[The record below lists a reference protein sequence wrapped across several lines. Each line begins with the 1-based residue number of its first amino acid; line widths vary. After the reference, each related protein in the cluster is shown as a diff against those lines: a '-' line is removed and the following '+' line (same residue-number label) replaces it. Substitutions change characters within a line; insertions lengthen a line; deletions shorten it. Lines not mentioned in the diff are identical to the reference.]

1 MQVCTWLTC
10 CAAYSSAQTPS
21 SDPETVVLSTNSE
34 VALASLGVTPQNI
47 IFSTGN
53 EGGGASRA
61 PSRLHQ
67 TGNWQR
73 RFSTLDS
80 PRSTSSLDLGR
91 PNGGRSV
98 SGASTT
104 DALRKR
110 LMHGHNLSSTS
121 LSSTSASPRRSSLA
135 TRPAYPVSPP
145 ASTSAAND
153 TASSSGAS
161 YTAGDH
167 LGASSATIRP
177 PGSVA
182 ESSTTRQRSKVSAHG
197 VGVAKVSAAV
207 GSDMTTA
214 LGQLTSEVDNMS
226 VSGASVQAAKEDGKR
241 FTSTY
246 GECGRLSIRAA
257 GGLTWICRGRRPEHK
272 AAPRPRLFRQLPRA
286 NAGIWPARSGA
297 SAS

>member
-1 MQVCTWLTC
+1 MGATSDRAHASTRLTC
-10 CAAYSSAQTPS
+10 YAEHSSAQTPS
-21 SDPETVVLSTNSE
+21 SDAETVVLPTNAE

-47 IFSTGN
+47 IFSTGD
-53 EGGGASRA
+53 EGAGVSRA
-61 PSRLHQ
+61 ASRLHQ

-73 RFSTLDS
+73 RFSMLDS
-80 PRSTSSLDLGR
+80 PRSGSSLDLSR

-98 SGASTT
+98 SGASTTT

-121 LSSTSASPRRSSLA
+121 LSSASASPRRSSLA
-135 TRPAYPVSPP
+135 TRPAYPASPP
-145 ASTSAAND
+145 SSASAAND

-161 YTAGDH
+161 HAGGEQ

-177 PGSVA
+177 PASVA

-207 GSDMTTA
+207 ASDMTTA

-226 VSGASVQAAKEDGKR
+226 VSAASVQAAKEDGKR

-246 GECGRLSIRAA
+246 GECHRLRIGAA
-257 GGLTWICRGRRPEHK
+257 LADLR
-272 AAPRPRLFRQLPRA
+272 
-286 NAGIWPARSGA
+286 
-297 SAS
+297 